1 MLPVAVIV
9 VLGGVPGLAD
19 HDVAIVI
26 KKESCLLLNSQNVLS
41 YLICMWS
48 IPTVMTAEGIHLS
61 GPKPIVM
68 SGIAP
73 LFKVYL
79 TD

>member
-26 KKESCLLLNSQNVLS
+26 KKESCLLLNSQRVELFNLYVVF
-41 YLICMWS
+41 
-48 IPTVMTAEGIHLS
+48 PTV
-61 GPKPIVM
+61 
-68 SGIAP
+68 
-73 LFKVYL
+73 
-79 TD
+79 